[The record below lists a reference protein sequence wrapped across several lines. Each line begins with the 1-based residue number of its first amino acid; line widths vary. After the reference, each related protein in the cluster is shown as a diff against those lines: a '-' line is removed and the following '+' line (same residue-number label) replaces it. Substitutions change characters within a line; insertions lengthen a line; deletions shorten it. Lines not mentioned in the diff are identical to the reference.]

1 MNKTS
6 TSTGV
11 IKGVKAW
18 FEKNISWKW
27 VKKGLT
33 ALFFVLII
41 WLIIQQAMN
50 IEWPQVFESIRK
62 TSTVSLLVG
71 LALAVCCYSVFASYD
86 LLGRY
91 LTGIEA
97 RPIKVWFIAWLS
109 CAFNLN
115 LGAMV
120 GGVAFR
126 YRLYSKI
133 GVGGGDTARIIG
145 FSVLTNWLGYVLLA
159 GGLFVSG
166 QIQPPADWELG
177 RIGMQ
182 VLGYVFLGVIMVYLG
197 ACAFSPKRQVTIRN
211 FTLTLPKI
219 RMALTQLA
227 LASLHWLLMAS
238 VIYQFMPEDIA
249 FSAVFAVLLVSAIA
263 GAAAHIPGG
272 LGVLEALFVAL
283 LAHQAD
289 ASALVAAV
297 FVYRCVFYFAPLAI
311 ATVSYFTFEAFL
323 ARSTQ

>member
-1 MNKTS
+1 MNKAS
-6 TSTGV
+6 PSKLAFRE
-11 IKGVKAW
+11 IKAW
-18 FEKNISWKW
+18 CQNNISWKW
-27 VKKGLT
+27 VKKTLT
-33 ALFFVLII
+33 GLFFILII

-50 IEWPQVFESIRK
+50 IEWPKVFESIRQ
-62 TSTVSLLVG
+62 TSTGSLLAG

-91 LTGIEA
+91 LTGIKA
-97 RPIKVWFIAWLS
+97 RALKVWFIAWLS

-126 YRLYSKI
+126 YRLYSRI

-145 FSVLTNWLGYVLLA
+145 FSVLTNWLGYVGLA

-177 RIGMQ
+177 KIGMQ
-182 VLGYVFLGVIMVYLG
+182 LLGYLFLGVIVVYLG
-197 ACAFSPKRQVTIRN
+197 ACGFSPKRQVSIRG

-219 RMALTQLA
+219 RMALMQLA
-227 LASLHWLLMAS
+227 LASIHWLLMAS

-272 LGVLEALFVAL
+272 LGVLEAVFVAL

-289 ASALVAAV
+289 ASTLVAAV

-311 ATVSYFTFEAFL
+311 ATVSYFTFEALL
-323 ARSTQ
+323 ARDSQ